1 MPLLHVQVPE
11 SAGPMPLTL
20 CGRRDIPLTLTGV
33 DIVDAT
39 AKASE
44 SLWTVCPVCT
54 ARGAANRP
62 A

>member
-1 MPLLHVQVPE
+1 
-11 SAGPMPLTL
+11 MPLTL